1 MTITTIAIQSPGD
14 MGHEIGRVLVNA
26 GYKVV
31 SAMEGRSKRTRALAK
46 SGGIIDAGKLEN
58 LYDDVDV
65 ILSIMRPDEALN
77 FIKNM
82 CDLANLHKAR
92 PLLVD
97 LNAVAPS
104 TALKAEQLS
113 SAAGLDF
120 IDGGI
125 IGEPPR
131 APKNQSPR

>member
-1 MTITTIAIQSPGD
+1 MTINTIAIQSPGD
-14 MGHEIGRVLVNA
+14 MGHEIGRVLVNG

-31 SAMEGRSKRTRALAK
+31 SALEGRSKRTRDLAK
-46 SGGIIDAGKLEN
+46 SGGIIDVGNLEN

-65 ILSIMRPDEALN
+65 ILSIMRPDEALS

-82 CDLANLHKAR
+82 RELANSRKAR

-104 TALKAEQLS
+104 TALKAEQIS
-113 SAAGLDF
+113 
-120 IDGGI
+120 
-125 IGEPPR
+125 R
-131 APKNQSPR
+131 ASG

>member
-1 MTITTIAIQSPGD
+1 MTINTIAIQSPGD
-14 MGHEIGRVLVNA
+14 MGHEIGRVLANA

-31 SAMEGRSKRTRALAK
+31 SALEGRSKRTRALAK
-46 SGGIIDAGKLEN
+46 SGGIIDVGKLEN

-82 CDLANLHKAR
+82 CDLANFHKAR

-125 IGEPPR
+125 IG
-131 APKNQSPR
+131 